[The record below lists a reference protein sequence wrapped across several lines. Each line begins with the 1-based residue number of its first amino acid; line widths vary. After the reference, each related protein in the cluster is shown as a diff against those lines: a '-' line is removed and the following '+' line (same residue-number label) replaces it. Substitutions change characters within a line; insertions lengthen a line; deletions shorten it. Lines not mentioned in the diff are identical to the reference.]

1 MVSPRGPPRAR
12 PTDMTTPGPLL
23 PPYGVVVGALLRLV
37 VYLVAVLYR

>member
-12 PTDMTTPGPLL
+12 PTDMATPGPLL
-23 PPYGVVVGALLRLV
+23 PPYGVVVGVLLHLV

>member
-12 PTDMTTPGPLL
+12 PVDMATPGPLL
-23 PPYGVVVGALLRLV
+23 PPYGVVVGVLLRLV